1 MNLPCAVGV
10 VTSEGDNSPTGISY
24 NSSTFLLLAAVVVVV
39 VVGLVDITGLEGD
52 LPPVPLTTPL
62 LRLSDVGRGEE
73 VMVGEEAGDMDEGGM
88 SPPAKPET
96 TFKTNT
102 HHANL
107 IHNYLLNIFFR
118 DAINLAGFSQ
128 KSLFF
133 KNNKRL
139 IALSLFLILH
149 L

>member
-1 MNLPCAVGV
+1 MNLPCGAVG

-24 NSSTFLLLAAVVVVV
+24 NSSTFLLLATVVVVV
-39 VVGLVDITGLEGD
+39 VVAVGLVDITGLEGD
-52 LPPVPLTTPL
+52 FPPVPLTTPL

-102 HHANL
+102 TMQ
-107 IHNYLLNIFFR
+107 I
-118 DAINLAGFSQ
+118 
-128 KSLFF
+128 
-133 KNNKRL
+133 
-139 IALSLFLILH
+139 
-149 L
+149 